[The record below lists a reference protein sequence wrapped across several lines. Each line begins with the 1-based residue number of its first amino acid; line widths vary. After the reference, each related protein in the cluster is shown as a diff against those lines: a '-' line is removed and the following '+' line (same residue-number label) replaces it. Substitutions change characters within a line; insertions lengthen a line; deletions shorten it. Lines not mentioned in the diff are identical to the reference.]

1 MRKNYNDPVQIFDTP
16 QPNTESLERQVLA
29 DALTYPELLGD
40 VIPVIHPSF
49 FTNED
54 RASIWDLFVKRHNA
68 GEAIDMT
75 LGMTI
80 GIERMKAE
88 ILPYMEDVTSGAE
101 AIFHAYQLRDGAAK
115 RRAYMAAANLILQ
128 AVKPGVGEQDLLA
141 AVEAATHEVEGPAP
155 LQGEIKL
162 DKVLT
167 DVRAQ
172 IETTQQAIKEGKTT
186 RISTGFK
193 CMDIYLNGGFKS
205 GQLVILAARPSV
217 GKTAVMLQM
226 AKAAAAAKNNVQVF
240 SLEMQAEELGERLM
254 YSTGIVTPAQVNFG
268 KTDPSALDQAE
279 KMLNPLPLYINDFS
293 RSLDDIVSRLTQA
306 VKKNRCNIAFIDYL
320 GLMQDALNGGNVK
333 LYQVIARITGT
344 LKAVA
349 KRLQIPIILLCQI
362 NRESA
367 REGRSPELFDLRD
380 SGSIEQDADVVLMLE
395 SKMTPEQ
402 KLYVWLRK
410 NRAGKK
416 EVTFVLTPNK
426 TYSEFTEDGVIM
438 PGEEGVQTPPPDP
451 NHRPLYEYAE
461 ERESTED
468 LPF

>member
-1 MRKNYNDPVQIFDTP
+1 
-16 QPNTESLERQVLA
+16 
-29 DALTYPELLGD
+29 
-40 VIPVIHPSF
+40 
-49 FTNED
+49 
-54 RASIWDLFVKRHNA
+54 
-68 GEAIDMT
+68 
-75 LGMTI
+75 
-80 GIERMKAE
+80 
-88 ILPYMEDVTSGAE
+88 
-101 AIFHAYQLRDGAAK
+101 
-115 RRAYMAAANLILQ
+115 
-128 AVKPGVGEQDLLA
+128 
-141 AVEAATHEVEGPAP
+141 
-155 LQGEIKL
+155 
-162 DKVLT
+162 
-167 DVRAQ
+167 
-172 IETTQQAIKEGKTT
+172 
-186 RISTGFK
+186 
-193 CMDIYLNGGFKS
+193 MDIYLNGGFKS

-416 EVTFVLTPNK
+416 EVAFVLTPNK